1 MSDGIAQRLMA
12 KQDAPLD
19 FYISFSQLCFLQ
31 LLSFSPKKC
40 LDHRL
45 LIRLCIFRRHGVLD
59 LIVSS
64 GNPIFA
70 KAPCLELF
78 GCCCRR
84 LSQHG
89 AGEVL
94 IPVRHCWQDAFFC
107 VYVGSGSFCR
117 PMSHCSV
124 LFWYLDALFVFGLPL
139 RPQTPNAATL
149 RVGLCMSPGV
159 QYHPVNIYLKP
170 DESFVTLGI
179 VSIS

>member
-1 MSDGIAQRLMA
+1 MSDGIAQKLMA

-19 FYISFSQLCFLQ
+19 SYISFSQLCFLQ
-31 LLSFSPKKC
+31 LLSFSPKIC

-45 LIRLCIFRRHGVLD
+45 LIRLCIFRRHGGLD
-59 LIVSS
+59 PIVSS

-78 GCCCRR
+78 GCCYRR

-124 LFWYLDALFVFGLPL
+124 CFGILMRCLFLDSPL

-170 DESFVTLGI
+170 DESFVYIGE
-179 VSIS
+179 